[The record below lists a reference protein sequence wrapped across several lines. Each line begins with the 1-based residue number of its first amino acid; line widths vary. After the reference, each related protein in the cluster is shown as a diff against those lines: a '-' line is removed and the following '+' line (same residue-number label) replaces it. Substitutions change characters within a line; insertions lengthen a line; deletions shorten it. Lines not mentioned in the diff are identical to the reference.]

1 MAEAEAKVTTGLS
14 EASQQA
20 MLLKERKANS
30 AWRKLCRNKSAVFGL
45 ILVLFVTLISIFGPI
60 FYKVDPAAMDFLKVN
75 AAPGTPGYPLGAD
88 NLGRDMLARLIHGGR
103 VSLIVAVG
111 GMAVGAVI
119 GILVGLISGYAGGK
133 VDAVLMRIMDGMSAF
148 PFTLLAL
155 MLMTAL
161 GAGMENVILSIGI
174 ASVPGYARMARG
186 QVLVVKNEEYI
197 KAVKALGASNSR
209 VLFKHLLP
217 NIVSSLI
224 VYATLNVASAI
235 LTEASLSFLGMGI
248 TPPDVSW
255 GSILKDGQEVMRTA
269 SHVATYSGVAILITV
284 LGFNLLGDGIRDV
297 LDPKMKK

>member
-1 MAEAEAKVTTGLS
+1 MAVNEVSGLS

-20 MLLKERKANS
+20 LLLKERKANS
-30 AWRKLCRNKSAVFGL
+30 AWRKLKRNKSAMFGL
-45 ILVLFVTLISIFGPI
+45 LLVLFVTLVSIFGP
-60 FYKVDPAAMDFLKVN
+60 FFVSQDPAAMDFLMVN
-75 AAPGTPGYPLGAD
+75 AKPGTAGHILGAD
-88 NLGRDMLARLIHGGR
+88 SLGRDMLARLVYGGR

-111 GMAVGAVI
+111 GMMVGAVI
-119 GILVGLISGYAGGK
+119 GILIGLVSGYAGGK

-148 PFTLLAL
+148 PFVLLAL

-161 GAGMENVILSIGI
+161 GSGTQNVILSIGI
-174 ASVPGYARMARG
+174 ASIPGYARMARG

-197 KAVKALGASNSR
+197 KAVKALGASR
-209 VLFKHLLP
+209 TRILFRHLLP

-255 GSILKDGQEVMRTA
+255 GSILKEGQDCMRSA
-269 SHVATYSGVAILITV
+269 SHIATFSGFAILITV